1 MDEKSILESNLRQ
14 LKLKNKLLEIKIGDL
29 NDKLATELYLINIRY
44 SSVSNFIA
52 TNSLLFRHKLMAL
65 IEKYEKKIEKY

>member
-1 MDEKSILESNLRQ
+1 LDEKSILESNLRQ

-29 NDKLATELYLINIRY
+29 NDKLDIINIRY
-44 SSVSNFIA
+44 SSVANFIA

-65 IEKYEKKIEKY
+65 IEKYEKNRKILI

>member
-29 NDKLATELYLINIRY
+29 NDKLDIINIRY
-44 SSVSNFIA
+44 SSVANFIA

-65 IEKYEKKIEKY
+65 IEKYEKNRKILI